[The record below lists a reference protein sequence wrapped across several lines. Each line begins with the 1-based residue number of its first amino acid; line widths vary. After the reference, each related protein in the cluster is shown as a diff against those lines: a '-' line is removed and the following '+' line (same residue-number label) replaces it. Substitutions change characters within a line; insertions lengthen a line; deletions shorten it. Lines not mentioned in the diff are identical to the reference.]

1 MALFA
6 KGRSWTAAA
15 VLAVGMMAGT
25 GLVEAAQCGNNGAG
39 YNAWLQ
45 QTIKEA
51 QGRGIGKRAISALT
65 NTKYAQATI
74 NADRNQKSFKLSFEQ
89 FMQKRGANTIIQR
102 GRSMKKQNAALF
114 AAIEKRYVVPAGPLL
129 AI

>member
-1 MALFA
+1 MALVA

-15 VLAVGMMAGT
+15 VLAVGMMTGT
-25 GLVEAAQCGNNGAG
+25 GIAEAAQCGNNAAG

-45 QTIKEA
+45 QTMKEA
-51 QGRGIGKRAISALT
+51 ASRGIGKAAIGALD

-89 FMQKRGANTIIQR
+89 FMQKRAGMTQTI
-102 GRSMKKQNAALF
+102 
-114 AAIEKRYVVPAGPLL
+114 
-129 AI
+129 